1 MIVQA
6 LIQAAGSGVRLG
18 LGPKAFVRL
27 GGCTLLERALLLA
40 SKVAAST
47 IVAVP
52 PSEIDRA
59 SDLVGGKGVTIVPG
73 CSSRSETT
81 RRLIAEATAPWLLLH
96 DVVHPFVSL
105 DLMQRLLTE
114 AQRSGAAA
122 PGLHNSEFLYDRSGA
137 LLHAP
142 GDVLIGQKPVV
153 FSREAVLAGY
163 ASSPAPDGNSDPSLL
178 DILERGGVR
187 TSFVPGSSTNIKI
200 TTEGDLRL
208 AEALI
213 ARETAQC
220 ALSPLSGEIP
230 RGDCS
235 KPKAIAGQ

>member
-27 GGCTLLERALLLA
+27 DDCTLLERAVRLA
-40 SKVAAST
+40 KRVAAST

-52 PSEIDRA
+52 GSEIERA
-59 SDLVGGKGVTIVPG
+59 TALVGAEGVLIIPG

-96 DVVHPFVSL
+96 DVVHPFVDL
-105 DLMQRLLTE
+105 DLVERLLSE
-114 AQRSGAAA
+114 AVRSGAAA
-122 PGLHNSEFLYDRSGA
+122 PGLPNSEFLYDRSGA

-163 ASSPAPDGNSDPSLL
+163 ASSPASDGSSDPSLL

-187 TSFVPGSSTNIKI
+187 TSFVPGRSTNIKI
-200 TTEGDLRL
+200 TTEDDLRL
-208 AEALI
+208 AKALI
-213 ARETAQC
+213 EREKAYFASMVAR
-220 ALSPLSGEIP
+220 
-230 RGDCS
+230 
-235 KPKAIAGQ
+235 

>member
-27 GGCTLLERALLLA
+27 DDCTLLERAVRLA
-40 SKVAAST
+40 NRVAAST

-52 PSEIDRA
+52 ASEIERA
-59 SDLVGGKGVTIVPG
+59 TALVGAEGVRIIPG

-96 DVVHPFVSL
+96 DVVHPFVDL
-105 DLMQRLLTE
+105 DLVERLLGE
-114 AQRSGAAA
+114 AARSGAAA
-122 PGLHNSEFLYDRSGA
+122 PGLPNSEFLYDRSGA
-137 LLHAP
+137 LLHGP
-142 GDVLIGQKPVV
+142 EDVLIGQKPVV

-163 ASSPAPDGNSDPSLL
+163 AFSPASDGSSDPSLL

-187 TSFVPGSSTNIKI
+187 TTFVAGRSTNIKI
-200 TTEGDLRL
+200 TTEDDLLL
-208 AEALI
+208 AKALI
-213 ARETAQC
+213 ERE
-220 ALSPLSGEIP
+220 
-230 RGDCS
+230 
-235 KPKAIAGQ
+235 KA

>member
-6 LIQAAGSGVRLG
+6 LIQAAGSGTRLG

-27 GGCTLLERALLLA
+27 GDCTLLERALRLA
-40 SKVAAST
+40 NKVAAST

-52 PSEIDRA
+52 RSEIDRA
-59 SDLVGGKGVTIVPG
+59 NVLIGGTGVTIIPG
-73 CSSRSETT
+73 CSSRSQTT

-96 DVVHPFVSL
+96 DVVHPFVDH
-105 DLMQRLLTE
+105 DLTERLLCE

-122 PGLHNSEFLYDRSGA
+122 PGLHNSEFLYHRSGA
-137 LLHAP
+137 LLHSP

-163 ASSPAPDGNSDPSLL
+163 AASPASDANADPSLL

-213 ARETAQC
+213 AREAAQC
-220 ALSPLSGEIP
+220 RSETA
-230 RGDCS
+230 
-235 KPKAIAGQ
+235 